1 MGKIKVLF
9 AAENGDDDLY
19 DDEEIKEFLE
29 AKKKHKK
36 EVEEIAN
43 KIEAHVDYCNDDIE
57 EIFDIELCL
66 KVTVENWT
74 IKAKNNYN
82 EICAHV
88 GEALID
94 TMCEEYNLDLSEK
107 EYGELV
113 GRATN
118 IVISKYSERKERLI
132 KRAKSM
138 KKEFYFTGH

>member
-19 DDEEIKEFLE
+19 DEEEIKEFLE

-36 EVEEIAN
+36 EVEEIAD
-43 KIEAHVDYCNDDIE
+43 KIEAHIDYCNDDIE
-57 EIFDIELCL
+57 EIFDVDLCL
-66 KVTVENWT
+66 KVTVEDWT
-74 IKAKNNYN
+74 IKVKDNYN
-82 EICAHV
+82 EVCAYL

-118 IVISKYSERKERLI
+118 IFISKYVERKERLI

-138 KKEFYFTGH
+138 KKEFYFTEH